1 MNMNTPIKIAIYAR
15 QSLFDTV
22 GISADAQIEECK
34 IAAERKFDN
43 YLIEW
48 KTYRDIHSPTNTDHL
63 LFLTALENDIRENKF
78 NVIYIY
84 DLSRIGYS
92 ATSIMQI
99 LGLLISN
106 DIEFVILRDEI
117 DSYQIDKTNLQLET
131 IFNVGI
137 AEEQRKRELSAVS
150 LDPLNSLL

>member
-1 MNMNTPIKIAIYAR
+1 
-15 QSLFDTV
+15 
-22 GISADAQIEECK
+22 
-34 IAAERKFDN
+34 
-43 YLIEW
+43 
-48 KTYRDIHSPTNTDHL
+48 
-63 LFLTALENDIRENKF
+63 
-78 NVIYIY
+78 
-84 DLSRIGYS
+84 
-92 ATSIMQI
+92 MQI